1 MFMHPMNWPSEIY
14 KAKTG
19 KTKERKNRSA
29 IVVGDI
35 NTLLQTDR
43 TRRKKLVR
51 I

>member
-1 MFMHPMNWPSEIY
+1 MHPMNWPSEIY

-35 NTLLQTDR
+35 NTLLLQIDR
-43 TRRKKLVR
+43 TSRKKLVR